1 MRPKGHRGSER
12 ALASPRPARPEA
24 LAGSRSRAIRASL
37 ALGLALAA
45 VPTGL
50 SGQDVRLA
58 ERPRSEAQRRL
69 EAFLERGGFELWT
82 RDTVLARGDTVRSS
96 VLVLEGS
103 ARIAGRV
110 AGDLYVVDGDLFLRT
125 RGSIGGDVVVIGGG
139 FYGSDLAEVAG
150 TTTYRPGEQLRV
162 MPEAGGYLIFP
173 VRERLPAIE
182 LDGQYGFRGSSY
194 QRVDAVTL
202 SWGGLARAEALPGRP
217 ELELVGRYKTGPEK
231 FEGSARASWYA
242 GSRVRVGLSASRAT
256 RSNEDWIRPDWYN
269 SLATLFT
276 GDDAR
281 DYHRADRGQVEL
293 EVRSTLLPDWRT
305 DPRWSLTLSAG
316 WEEARSLRARDVFVL
331 LESDEARPNPEID
344 PGDGYS
350 ARAAFHWRTG
360 DEASGGGVG
369 LGLEAASRDVAGDF
383 SFLLGEARA
392 TARGATSWGHTWE
405 FFAIGRADLAGTL
418 PAQRWSSIG
427 GIGTLPAVPMLALRG
442 ERLLFGEAAYGVPL
456 ATAGRLARAELFVR
470 GSAGAAWS
478 EGEPL
483 RLEENVTLGLRARLW
498 SFGLELGAAAGP
510 APRGDPEG
518 GLDVLFYFDVR
529 VDRSAR
535 PSAMVPPGRRF

>member
-1 MRPKGHRGSER
+1 MRPVRPPAPLRR
-12 ALASPRPARPEA
+12 A
-24 LAGSRSRAIRASL
+24 SRSRRARL

-58 ERPRSEAQRRL
+58 ERPRTDAQRRL
-69 EAFLERGGFELWT
+69 EAFLERGDFELWT
-82 RDTVLARGDTVRSS
+82 RDTVLARGDTVPTS

-103 ARIAGRV
+103 ARIAGRI

-125 RGSIGGDVVVIGGG
+125 RGSVGGDVVVIGGG
-139 FYGSDLAEVAG
+139 FYGSGLAEVEG
-150 TTTYRPGEQLRV
+150 TTTYRPGQQMRV
-162 MPEAGGYLIFP
+162 MPDAGGYLIFP
-173 VRERLPAIE
+173 VLERPPAIE
-182 LDGQYGFRGSSY
+182 LDGQYGFHAPAY

-202 SWGGLARAEALPGRP
+202 AWGGLVRAEALPGRP

-231 FEGSARASWYA
+231 LDGSARVSWYA
-242 GSRVRVGLSASRAT
+242 GSRVRVGIAASRAT
-256 RSNEDWIRPDWYN
+256 RSNEAWIRPGWYN

-281 DYHRADRGQVEL
+281 DYHRADRAGVEL
-293 EVRSTLLPDWRT
+293 ELRSPPIPDWRT
-305 DPRWSLTLSAG
+305 DPRWSATLSAG

-331 LESDEARPNPEID
+331 LEGDEARPNPEIE
-344 PGDGYS
+344 PGDAYS
-350 ARAAFHWRTG
+350 ARAAFHWRAG
-360 DEASGGGVG
+360 DEASGGGFG

-392 TARGATSWGHTWE
+392 TARGATGWGHTWE
-405 FFAIGRADLAGTL
+405 LFAIGRADLAGSL
-418 PAQRWSSIG
+418 PAQRRSSLG
-427 GIGTLPAVPMLALRG
+427 GIGTLPTVPMLALRG

-456 ATAGRLARAELFVR
+456 ATAGRLARAEVFVR

-478 EGEPL
+478 EGQPL
-483 RLEENVTLGLRARLW
+483 RLEENLTLGLRARLW
-498 SFGLELGAAAGP
+498 SLGLELGAATGP
-510 APRGDPEG
+510 APPGDPEG
-518 GLDVLFYFDVR
+518 GLDLLFYFDVR

-535 PSAMVPPGRRF
+535 PSFD